1 LGNLVLPYWRS
12 EERWRARALLV
23 AIVAL
28 ALGLVFINVQ
38 LNAWNRD
45 FYNALDQRQF
55 DLFTQLLIRFAVLAA
70 LYIAGAVLR
79 LYLTQMLEMHWR
91 TWLTRDYLSRW
102 LHDRAYYRLELE
114 GRGQDNPDQRI
125 AVDLQLLTTGT
136 LTLGLGL
143 LSSVVTLASFVA
155 ILWSI
160 SGPLTFSLGATD
172 LTIPGYMVWV
182 AIVYALVGSGLAH
195 LVGRPLIPLNFLQE
209 RYEADFR
216 FGLVRLRENAEG
228 VALYHG
234 EDSERTG
241 LLTRFENIRQNWWA
255 LMRYTKNLTSFT
267 VGYAQ
272 IAIIFPILVAAPRY
286 FAGAISL
293 GELFQISQAFGQVQD
308 SLSWFVENY
317 GELASY
323 RASVERLL
331 TFQHALDETAHA
343 AAEGGLDVTTNAVPE
358 LSAGP
363 LELAIPS
370 GEVILTSAG
379 FVVEPADRILV
390 SGPSG
395 SGKSTLF
402 RAIAGIWPFGK
413 GQIHVPEHAR
423 VLFLPQKPYIPIG
436 TLRAAVSYPGAAGT
450 FDDSAIR
457 EALEAV
463 RLGSTANR
471 LDDTENWS
479 LQLSGGEQQRL
490 AVARVL
496 LHRPDWLFLDEAT
509 GALDETTEREIYELI
524 QKRLP
529 NTAILS
535 VAHRSALAA
544 YHAKRFDLVP
554 ADCGRAELVIS
565 GE

>member
-1 LGNLVLPYWRS
+1 VPSQVLDQSAGLPPRRAGNLQFIWQLGNLVLPYWGS

-23 AIVAL
+23 AIVSL

-160 SGPLTFSLGATD
+160 SGPLTFSLGATGI
-172 LTIPGYMVWV
+172 TIPGYMVWV
-182 AIVYALVGSGLAH
+182 AIVYAVVGSGLAH

-267 VGYAQ
+267 VGM
-272 IAIIFPILVAAPRY
+272 PR
-286 FAGAISL
+286 SPSS
-293 GELFQISQAFGQVQD
+293 SQ
-308 SLSWFVENY
+308 SW
-317 GELASY
+317 
-323 RASVERLL
+323 
-331 TFQHALDETAHA
+331 
-343 AAEGGLDVTTNAVPE
+343 
-358 LSAGP
+358 
-363 LELAIPS
+363 
-370 GEVILTSAG
+370 
-379 FVVEPADRILV
+379 
-390 SGPSG
+390 
-395 SGKSTLF
+395 
-402 RAIAGIWPFGK
+402 
-413 GQIHVPEHAR
+413 
-423 VLFLPQKPYIPIG
+423 
-436 TLRAAVSYPGAAGT
+436 
-450 FDDSAIR
+450 
-457 EALEAV
+457 
-463 RLGSTANR
+463 
-471 LDDTENWS
+471 
-479 LQLSGGEQQRL
+479 
-490 AVARVL
+490 
-496 LHRPDWLFLDEAT
+496 
-509 GALDETTEREIYELI
+509 
-524 QKRLP
+524 
-529 NTAILS
+529 
-535 VAHRSALAA
+535 
-544 YHAKRFDLVP
+544 
-554 ADCGRAELVIS
+554 
-565 GE
+565 